1 MSRFHRVVGF
11 LCLALAS
18 IASAL
23 RNPIIPGWNPDPHVL
38 RVDDTYYIA
47 VSSFLTYPGV
57 PIYKSKDL
65 SNWELVS
72 HALDNPKNVP
82 ITGVR
87 NNNGVWAPSL
97 SYIDGL
103 FYMTSMAMTGS
114 DPDYRTWPR
123 IFWVTSPDLKTWSEP
138 VWSEPLGI
146 DPHLFKD
153 PVSGKSYLS
162 LMGLNNGYDKL
173 WGITQCEV
181 NLENGKCVGP
191 YRNIWNGT
199 LPVTTSTRPEGPKLF
214 YKDGFYYL
222 LIAEGGTGVTHRA
235 TIARSDSPEGP
246 WESSPTNPLIFNGA
260 NTNLTV
266 SATGHATFADTPDG
280 KWFATFLAKRNVGS
294 YTVLGRETFF
304 APVEWEDGWPT
315 MNNGEPVLLSQR
327 YPEYGPDRENVPK
340 PYVDNFD
347 GPTLDPSWYQLRSP
361 YTENFSVA
369 KGNGVVFVP
378 NAYTLSDRDTP
389 AAILRKQKSVNMT
402 FTATLLPTN
411 KGLGPC
417 QSVGISAYSMEQAHQ
432 DIGLRGCSKSEG
444 ICVFVDSTVK
454 SPGPG
459 TPPETT
465 EFPVGLEKIP
475 NDFKLHIR
483 ARPTQYSLG
492 YSTTNSTVTWV
503 KDFSPSV
510 IPVGFDGVMFVL
522 FASGNTLPWPYDGP
536 EVGFSR
542 TQEEYFEEGFKDYLN

>member
-1 MSRFHRVVGF
+1 MPRFHRVAGL

-23 RNPIIPGWNPDPHVL
+23 RNPLIPGWNPDPHVL

-47 VSSFLTYPGV
+47 VSSFLTYPGI

-114 DPDYRTWPR
+114 DPDYRSWPR
-123 IFWVTSPDLKTWSEP
+123 IFWVTSPDLKTWSDA

-173 WGITQCEV
+173 WGISQCEV

-304 APVEWEDGWPT
+304 APVEWEDGWPI

-327 YPEYGPDRENVPK
+327 YPEYGPDREAVPK
-340 PYVDNFD
+340 PYEDNFD
-347 GPTLDPSWYQLRSP
+347 GPALDPSWYQLRSP

-369 KGNGVVFVP
+369 KGKGVVFVP

-402 FTATLLPTN
+402 LTASLLPTD
-411 KGLGPC
+411 KGLGPY
-417 QSVGISAYSMEQAHQ
+417 QSVGISAYSTEQAHQ

-465 EFPVGLEKIP
+465 EFPVGLEKITG
-475 NDFKLHIR
+475 DFKLHIR
-483 ARPTQYSLG
+483 AKPTQYSLG
-492 YSTTNSTVTWV
+492 YSTSNSTVTWV

-510 IPVGFDGVMFVL
+510 LPVGFDGVMFVL
-522 FASGNTLPWPYDGP
+522 FASGNTLPWPYDSP

-542 TQEEYFEEGFKDYLN
+542 IQEEYFEEGFKDYLN

>member
-1 MSRFHRVVGF
+1 MPRLHRVAGL

-18 IASAL
+18 ITSAL

-72 HALDNPKNVP
+72 HALGNPKNVP
-82 ITGVR
+82 ITGAR

-123 IFWVTSPDLKTWSEP
+123 IFWVTSSDLKTWSEP

-266 SATGHATFADTPDG
+266 SATGHATFSDTPDG

-294 YTVLGRETFF
+294 YAVLGRETFF

-327 YPEYGPDRENVPK
+327 YPEYGPEREDVPK
-340 PYVDNFD
+340 PYEDNF
-347 GPTLDPSWYQLRSP
+347 GGSALDPSWYQLRSP

-369 KGNGVVFVP
+369 KGKGVVLVP

-402 FTATLLPTN
+402 FTATLLPTD
-411 KGLGPC
+411 KGLGPY
-417 QSVGISAYSMEQAHQ
+417 QSVGISAYSTEQAHQ

-444 ICVFVDSTVK
+444 ICGFVDSIVK

-459 TPPETT
+459 TPPETS
-465 EFPVGLEKIP
+465 EYPIGLEKIP
-475 NDFKLHIR
+475 GDFKLHIR
-483 ARPTQYSLG
+483 AKPTQYSLG
-492 YSTTNSTVTWV
+492 YSTGNTTVTWV

-522 FASGNTLPWPYDGP
+522 FASGNTLPWPYDSP
-536 EVGFSR
+536 EVGFSKI
-542 TQEEYFEEGFKDYLN
+542 QEEYFEEGFKDYLN

>member
-1 MSRFHRVVGF
+1 MPRFHRVAGL

-18 IASAL
+18 ITSAL

-82 ITGVR
+82 ITGAR

-97 SYIDGL
+97 SHIDGL

-327 YPEYGPDRENVPK
+327 YPEYGPDREDVPK
-340 PYVDNFD
+340 PYEDKFD
-347 GPTLDPSWYQLRSP
+347 GPALDPSWYQLRSP
-361 YTENFSVA
+361 YTENFSVS
-369 KGNGVVFVP
+369 KGKGVVFVP

-402 FTATLLPTN
+402 FTASLLPTD
-411 KGLGPC
+411 KGLGPY
-417 QSVGISAYSMEQAHQ
+417 QSVGISAYSTEQAHQ

-459 TPPETT
+459 TRPETT

-475 NDFKLHIR
+475 GDFKLHIR
-483 ARPTQYSLG
+483 AKPTQYSLG
-492 YSTTNSTVTWV
+492 YSSSNSTVTWV

-536 EVGFSR
+536 EVGYSR
-542 TQEEYFEEGFKDYLN
+542 IQEEYFEEGFKDYLN

>member
-1 MSRFHRVVGF
+1 MPRLHRVAGL

-18 IASAL
+18 ITSAL

-123 IFWVTSPDLKTWSEP
+123 IFWVTSSDLKTWSEP

-146 DPHLFKD
+146 DSHLFKD

-266 SATGHATFADTPDG
+266 SATGHATFSDTPDG

-304 APVEWEDGWPT
+304 APVEWKDGWPT

-327 YPEYGPDRENVPK
+327 YPEYGPEREDVPK
-340 PYVDNFD
+340 PYEDNF
-347 GPTLDPSWYQLRSP
+347 GGSALDPSWYQLRSP

-369 KGNGVVFVP
+369 KGKGVVLIP

-402 FTATLLPTN
+402 FTATLLPTD
-411 KGLGPC
+411 KGLGPY
-417 QSVGISAYSMEQAHQ
+417 QSVGISAYSTEQAHQ

-444 ICVFVDSTVK
+444 ICGFVDSIVK

-459 TPPETT
+459 TPPETS
-465 EFPVGLEKIP
+465 EYPIGLEKIP
-475 NDFKLHIR
+475 GDFKLHIR
-483 ARPTQYSLG
+483 AKPTQYSLG
-492 YSTTNSTVTWV
+492 YSTGNTTVTWV

-522 FASGNTLPWPYDGP
+522 FASGNTLPWPYDSP
-536 EVGFSR
+536 EVGFSKI
-542 TQEEYFEEGFKDYLN
+542 QEEYFEEGFKDYLN